1 MFTIYSKKEW
11 SKILTTNP
19 KPCDVVKEDI
29 WEKTRDYPV
38 PTVEI
43 TLDEVFKDFEELKSL
58 ETEPLI
64 KTSELFSRYEYKW
77 ELGNKYIDSCNIGNK
92 SSNYFHQDLRYK
104 CDSINSPSPWRNW
117 NDKKFFFT
125 LCNALWSL
133 KVKEVTSETLRS
145 CIALRKYIAS
155 QFRPS
160 AAKAIYDH
168 FEAKNVL
175 DFSSGWGDRL
185 SAAMASE
192 TVEEYVG
199 IDPNRELYTGY
210 QQQIRLFSKKDIM
223 NIFLPAEEGVQTLKN
238 FNPDLVFTSPPY
250 FIIERYSKDSSQSWQ
265 RYKKLDAWLEN
276 FLFKTLS
283 DAWEILKSGGHIA
296 INISD
301 VYCNHTINRICDP
314 MNDFISTLK
323 GAKKIENINYR
334 MSKRINSKSDK
345 KGIFVEPIW
354 CWKKV

>member
-1 MFTIYSKKEW
+1 MFTIYSEKEW
-11 SKILTTNP
+11 SKILTRYP
-19 KPCDVVKEDI
+19 KPCDEVKQDL
-29 WEKTRDYPV
+29 WEKTREYSV
-38 PTVEI
+38 PTAEI
-43 TLDEVFKDFEELKSL
+43 TLEEAIKDFGELKTL
-58 ETEPLI
+58 DTTPLI
-64 KTSELFSRYEYKW
+64 KTGELFSRYEYKW

-117 NDKKFFFT
+117 NEKKFFFT

-160 AAKAIYDH
+160 AAKTIYDH
-168 FEAKNVL
+168 FKAKNVL

-192 TVEEYVG
+192 TVKEYVG
-199 IDPNRELYTGY
+199 VDPNKELYEGY
-210 QQQIRLFSKKDIM
+210 QQQIRLFSNKDIM

-265 RYKKLDAWLEN
+265 RYKKIDMWLEN

-283 DAWEILKSGGHIA
+283 DSWDIMNSGGYMV

-301 VYCNHTINRICDP
+301 VYCNHIINRICDP
-314 MNDFISTLK
+314 MNDFISKLR
-323 GAKKIENINYR
+323 GAKKIKNINYK
-334 MSKRINSKSDK
+334 MAKRINSKSDK
-345 KGIFVEPIW
+345 KGIFVEPVW
-354 CWKKV
+354 CWQKI

>member
-1 MFTIYSKKEW
+1 MFTIYSEKEW
-11 SKILTTNP
+11 SKILTRYP
-19 KPCDVVKEDI
+19 KPCDEVKEDI
-29 WEKTRDYPV
+29 WEKTREYPV

-43 TLDEVFKDFEELKSL
+43 TLDDVFEDFEELKSL
-58 ETEPLI
+58 ETKPLI

-92 SSNYFHQDLRYK
+92 SSNYFHQDLRYR

-133 KVKEVTSETLRS
+133 KVKEVTSETFRS

-168 FEAKNVL
+168 FKAKNVL

-199 IDPNRELYTGY
+199 IDPNKELYEGY

-223 NIFLPAEEGVQTLKN
+223 NIFLPAEESIQTLNN
-238 FNPDLVFTSPPY
+238 FNPNLVFTSPPY

-283 DAWEILKSGGHIA
+283 DAWEILKSGGHMA

-323 GAKKIENINYR
+323 GAKKIKNINYR
-334 MSKRINSKSDK
+334 MSKRMNSKSDK